1 MIQGVMNLVWTTR
14 VPFLQ
19 VVRDQVFC
27 DGAAIEGIASADTQA
42 TAASELRT
50 HEPRFASSETDEA
63 CSGAAE
69 ADRTGST
76 RCRR

>member
-1 MIQGVMNLVWTTR
+1 VIQGVMNLVWSTR
-14 VPFLQ
+14 VPFLW

-27 DGAAIEGIASADTQA
+27 DGAAIEGIASADTHV
-42 TAASELRT
+42 TAALELCT
-50 HEPRFASSETDEA
+50 HEPRFASSEIDEA
-63 CSGAAE
+63 CSGATE